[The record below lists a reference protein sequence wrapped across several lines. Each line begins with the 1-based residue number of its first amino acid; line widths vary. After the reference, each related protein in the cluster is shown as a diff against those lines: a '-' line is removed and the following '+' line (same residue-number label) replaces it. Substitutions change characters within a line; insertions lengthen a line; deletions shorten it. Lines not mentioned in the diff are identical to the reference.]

1 MTKTIKT
8 DEAIEKCY
16 RVVMHTCDPET
27 TDHCAAWLETL
38 RILKTLGFNRV
49 AFEEGITKE

>member
-16 RVVMHTCDPET
+16 KVAMHTCDPHT

-38 RILKTLGFNRV
+38 RLLKSLGFDRV
-49 AFEEGITKE
+49 TYEDKITKD